1 MCKYALCITII
12 KGLFYK
18 STIKCHSIV
27 NIITHNGNV
36 GNIIITHVYILIN
49 MSILLSYLIEIV
61 LKLPISIIFHL
72 IYFYFCHIL
81 SRLVSFYKSKS
92 YLYIQIVPTLIENPQ
107 IVSYF
112 PFQPNPQQSFIV
124 LNEYTAH

>member
-1 MCKYALCITII
+1 MCSMYTIS

-18 STIKCHSIV
+18 ATIKCHSIV
-27 NIITHNGNV
+27 NIITHTGNV

-49 MSILLSYLIEIV
+49 MSILLSDFIEIV
-61 LKLPISIIFHL
+61 LKLPIGIILHL
-72 IYFYFCHIL
+72 IYIYFCHIL
-81 SRLVSFYKSKS
+81 SRLVSFYESKS

-124 LNEYTAH
+124 LNGYTAH